1 MYRIMNRRNLERM
14 FTEEALAQ
22 RAAPLSVPTTCI
34 FSRTDGIVA
43 WECCV
48 SEPAPQTENIE
59 VHAAHL
65 GYGHELE
72 TLRVI
77 ADRLAQPEGRWMP
90 YTRSA
95 TTAPPVPPT
104 SLPVAPV
111 ATVPLTVDDPDA
123 GGEHGGHAH
132 GRAV

>member
-1 MYRIMNRRNLERM
+1 M
-14 FTEEALAQ
+14 FTAGGPRPA
-22 RAAPLSVPTTCI
+22 RVSASVPTTCI
-34 FSRTDGIVA
+34 YSRTDGIVA
-43 WECCV
+43 WQCCV

-59 VHAAHL
+59 VHATHL

-90 YTRSA
+90 YAGSA
-95 TTAPPVPPT
+95 TA
-104 SLPVAPV
+104 V
-111 ATVPLTVDDPDA
+111 ATPPA
-123 GGEHGGHAH
+123 AEPPEARSH

>member
-1 MYRIMNRRNLERM
+1 
-14 FTEEALAQ
+14 
-22 RAAPLSVPTTCI
+22 VPTTCI

-59 VHAAHL
+59 VRASHL

-77 ADRLAQPEGRWMP
+77 ADRLAQPEGGWMP
-90 YTRSA
+90 YA
-95 TTAPPVPPT
+95 APAPTTAAPA
-104 SLPVAPV
+104 VAGT
-111 ATVPLTVDDPDA
+111 ADGPDA
-123 GGEHGGHAH
+123 GGEHR
-132 GRAV
+132 GRARGRAG

>member
-1 MYRIMNRRNLERM
+1 M
-14 FTEEALAQ
+14 
-22 RAAPLSVPTTCI
+22 
-34 FSRTDGIVA
+34 A

-59 VHAAHL
+59 VHASHL

-90 YTRSA
+90 YSRSA
-95 TTAPPVPPT
+95 TPSAAAPLPPRT
-104 SLPVAPV
+104 SSPVASV
-111 ATVPLTVDDPDA
+111 ATVATALPVDDPDA
-123 GGEHGGHAH
+123 GGEHGGRAH

>member
-1 MYRIMNRRNLERM
+1 
-14 FTEEALAQ
+14 
-22 RAAPLSVPTTCI
+22 VPTTCI
-34 FSRTDGIVA
+34 YSRTDGIVA
-43 WECCV
+43 WQCCV

-59 VHAAHL
+59 VHASHL

-90 YTRSA
+90 YEGSA
-95 TTAPPVPPT
+95 S
-104 SLPVAPV
+104 SLP
-111 ATVPLTVDDPDA
+111 D
-123 GGEHGGHAH
+123 AH